1 MVKYENECVGCP
13 KELGCL
19 GNTCPNRNVPHHYC
33 DKCGDETDLYEFD
46 DSELCG
52 SCVLDSLKKVNA

>member
-13 KELGCL
+13 DGVPCM
-19 GNTCPNRNVPHHYC
+19 GSNCPNRKVPHYYC
-33 DKCGDETDLYEFD
+33 DQCGDEADLYEFD

-52 SCVLDSLKKVNA
+52 SCVLDSLKKVND